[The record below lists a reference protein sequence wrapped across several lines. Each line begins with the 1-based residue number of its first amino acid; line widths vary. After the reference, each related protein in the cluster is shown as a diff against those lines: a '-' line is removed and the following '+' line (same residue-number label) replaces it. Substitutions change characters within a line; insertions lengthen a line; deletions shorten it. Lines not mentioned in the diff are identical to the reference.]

1 MRTLRSAALGA
12 AFAAFATL
20 ATFATGTAAGAHETR
35 LGPLQI
41 GHAWARATAGKA
53 GAAYLEIRNGGG
65 QPDKLVSAASP
76 AAATVELHTHIR
88 DGDVMRMR
96 KVPAI
101 DLAPGKEVKL
111 APGGLHVMLIGLKAP
126 LKAGDRFPL
135 TLTFDK
141 AGSVTLEVEVQP
153 VAASAPPAHQHHHQH
168 RH

>member
-1 MRTLRSAALGA
+1 MKRLRAAAIAA
-12 AFAAFATL
+12 AFASL
-20 ATFATGTAAGAHETR
+20 AAGVAVAAHDTR

-65 QPDKLVSAASP
+65 TADKLVAAASP
-76 AAATVELHTHIR
+76 AAGTVELHAHIR

-101 DLAPGKEVKL
+101 DLAPGEAVKL
-111 APGGLHVMLIGLKAP
+111 APGGLHVMLMGLAAP
-126 LKAGDRFPL
+126 LNAGDKFPL
-135 TLTFDK
+135 TLTFEK
-141 AGSVTLEVEVQP
+141 AGTVTLEVEVQAP
-153 VAASAPPAHQHHHQH
+153 AAAAPPAHQH